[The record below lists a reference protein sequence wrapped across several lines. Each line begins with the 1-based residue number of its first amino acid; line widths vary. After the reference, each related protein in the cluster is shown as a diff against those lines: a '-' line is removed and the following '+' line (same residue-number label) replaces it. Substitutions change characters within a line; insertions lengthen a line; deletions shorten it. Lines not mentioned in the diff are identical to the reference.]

1 MASRHQ
7 PENSSH
13 FIVPE
18 GSSTTRPPLFNG
30 NNYSYWKKR
39 MMYFIQAQNM
49 SAWYVITDGDFIP
62 TRMEQGLGNV
72 VIPQREYTDDI
83 LKKLQ
88 TNASAINMLHCALTA
103 TEYNKVSSCETAQ
116 DIWNKLEVTYEGTG
130 KVKQSKVNQL
140 MREYELFEMLDKESI
155 SDMNSR
161 FTKIV
166 NDLKSLG
173 KDIEESDRVKKI
185 VRSLPRS
192 WQAKKTAIEEVQDLS
207 YYLYDELIGSLI
219 THEMS
224 LKNHDLRERS
234 EGKRVVLKAESSE
247 ESSEDEELAMLTRKF
262 KKAFRKGRGGNY
274 KKPFRSFDK
283 KTPDSGEKFKRDPNK
298 PIVCYGC
305 QQPGHIKPNCPE
317 LKKDKKKFKKA
328 MLAAWSDSET
338 SSDPEE
344 KEEQAQICFMAIDEP
359 TSEDVTGETSA
370 PPEAT
375 YDSEVN
381 ISSEQNIFDSL
392 EELYSMYKY
401 LKRKLDKSEA
411 DKFLRFTQVYSDM
424 KVLEE
429 KLCKQFSTP
438 ADGSKVKGKE
448 KLPLG
453 SDKPQKKKKP
463 VTPSLLKEI
472 ASPPDVGTSESA
484 GIASEDVGPSQ
495 KKKKSPR
502 KQRERS
508 KNPPFCKLCKSD
520 GHWLKDC
527 KYHIKNLLQSE
538 ISLKPAEEK
547 SNSEGPNK
555 DWVPVTN

>member
-30 NNYSYWKKR
+30 DNYSYWKKR

-49 SAWYVITDGDFIP
+49 SAWFVITDGDFIP
-62 TRMEQGLGNV
+62 TRMEPGLGNV
-72 VIPQREYTDDI
+72 IIPQREYSDEI

-155 SDMNSR
+155 SEMNSR

-173 KDIEESDRVKKI
+173 RDIEESERVKKI

-207 YYLYDELIGSLI
+207 FYLYDELIGSLI

-234 EGKRVVLKAESSE
+234 EGKRQVVLKAESSE

-262 KKAFRKGRGGNY
+262 KRAFRKGKGGNY
-274 KKPFRSFDK
+274 KKPFRSFEK
-283 KTPDSGEKFKRDPNK
+283 KTSDFGEKFKRDPNK

-317 LKKDKKKFKKA
+317 MKKDKKKFKKA

-359 TSEDVTGETSA
+359 SSEDVTGETSA
-370 PPEAT
+370 PPEAN

-392 EELYSMYKY
+392 EELYSMFKY

-411 DKFLRFTQVYSDM
+411 DKFLRFTQVYADM
-424 KVLEE
+424 KILED
-429 KLCKQFSTP
+429 KLSKQFSSSS
-438 ADGSKVKGKE
+438 DDSKVKGKE
-448 KLPLG
+448 KLPLRN
-453 SDKPQKKKKP
+453 DKPQKKKS

-472 ASPPDVGTSESA
+472 SSPPEVGTSKSA
-484 GIASEDVGPSQ
+484 NASEEVVPSQ
-495 KKKKSPR
+495 KKKNAPK

-508 KNPPFCKLCKSD
+508 KNPPSCKLCKKD

-538 ISLKPAEEK
+538 ISEKPVEAK